1 MRPSHPV
8 SGLATTALVGALS
21 WKCWKGARGGIRPEV
36 AETIW
41 DYCYQVTPTA
51 FHDEQRHKRRWDKTV
66 DWEKV
71 FLGRMNEW
79 QQPAFFGE
87 LCSAQWEGRS
97 NLGFLFLS

>member
-1 MRPSHPV
+1 MR
-8 SGLATTALVGALS
+8 LLD
-21 WKCWKGARGGIRPEV
+21 GGNLQGE
-36 AETIW
+36 
-41 DYCYQVTPTA
+41 
-51 FHDEQRHKRRWDKTV
+51 DKTV

-97 NLGFLFLS
+97 NLGFYS